1 MLDENVLN
9 YCVGLINRY
18 KQEGYKN
25 YLLHTISDNDDYDLC
40 LYLSKDDIVAVNDN
54 VFLLS
59 DLTIQININTTSLN
73 NSIGDVFS
81 RDILFVTSGEK
92 DIDINEVVYTNAKVN
107 YNLLDYTINPDLLV
121 SSSDSSNSNTYSL
134 VIIFLLCS
142 IFLYIFIKSL
152 LRIKN

>member
-25 YLLHTISDNDDYDLC
+25 YLLHTLSNNDEYDLC
-40 LYLSKDDIVAVNDN
+40 LYLSKEPIVAVNDN
-54 VFLLS
+54 NFILS
-59 DLTIQININTTSLN
+59 DLTIQININTSSLEN
-73 NSIGDVFS
+73 FGEEIFS
-81 RDILFVTSGEK
+81 RDILFIASGEK
-92 DIDINEVVYTNAKVN
+92 DIGIEEIVYTNAKVK
-107 YNLLDYTINPDLLV
+107 YNLLDYSINPDLLV
-121 SSSDSSNSNTYSL
+121 SASDSSNSNTYSL